1 MIEEI
6 IIDKIDD
13 ITREYNV
20 QYETHKND
28 LNEINIL
35 ARQRNSMVTVLEEV
49 LNEVKKLPDYKKLV
63 EHLKTL
69 SLGTQETDYD
79 YEDEIILNFEYF
91 DWDYY
96 IENWF
101 EVEKRNLGGE

>member
-13 ITREYNV
+13 INREYNV
-20 QYETHKND
+20 QCETHKKD

-35 ARQRNSMVTVLEEV
+35 ARQRNSMVNVLEEV

-69 SLGTQETDYD
+69 SLGTQELDYD
-79 YEDEIILNFEYF
+79 YDDEAILNFEYF
-91 DWDYY
+91 DWDLY

-101 EVEKRNLGGE
+101 DVEKYNLGGE